1 MKIIKPLY
9 GTFREN
15 FILEDGIKIAVRGKI
30 IKMVRDLNSSQENIT
45 IEDSF

>member
-9 GTFREN
+9 GTFQEN

-45 IEDSF
+45 IEGSF